1 MRLIASV
8 YKRTKS
14 IMSGNINYILLDS
27 SLLKKEGNSES
38 MVRMAVSVGRDQ
50 LASVGTCFGKF
61 TKTGKFKLHITALD
75 YLAQYAKVRELIRY
89 ININKANIIYSTRSG
104 SNQMVKC
111 LFFMVIISSKLIQVE
126 LQMTHL
132 NTLVLSF
139 FPCLIHH
146 W

>member
-1 MRLIASV
+1 MRRIASV

-111 LFFMVIISSKLIQVE
+111 LFFMVIISSKLI
-126 LQMTHL
+126 
-132 NTLVLSF
+132 
-139 FPCLIHH
+139 
-146 W
+146 

>member
-1 MRLIASV
+1 MKRIASV

-89 ININKANIIYSTRSG
+89 ININKANIIYSIRSG

-111 LFFMVIISSKLIQVE
+111 LFFMVIISSKLI
-126 LQMTHL
+126 
-132 NTLVLSF
+132 
-139 FPCLIHH
+139 
-146 W
+146 

>member
-1 MRLIASV
+1 MRRIAFV

-111 LFFMVIISSKLIQVE
+111 LFFMVIISSKLI
-126 LQMTHL
+126 
-132 NTLVLSF
+132 
-139 FPCLIHH
+139 
-146 W
+146 

>member
-1 MRLIASV
+1 
-8 YKRTKS
+8 
-14 IMSGNINYILLDS
+14 
-27 SLLKKEGNSES
+27 

-89 ININKANIIYSTRSG
+89 ININKANIIYSIRSG

-111 LFFMVIISSKLIQVE
+111 LFFMVIISSKLI
-126 LQMTHL
+126 
-132 NTLVLSF
+132 
-139 FPCLIHH
+139 
-146 W
+146 